1 MNAPAQLDNLN
12 RAREDEDM
20 DNANDTLRSEMGNG
34 FRETNVRI
42 DIMYRESNQRMDAL
56 HRLVD
61 ESIAE
66 LRRDT
71 TENITELRRQ
81 TTENITEFRKE
92 VNERIVE
99 LRREVNARVDRLE
112 DRLEAQR
119 RETQENFRLIEAK
132 IDQVRSNVD
141 VHFRWLVG
149 LMLTSMLG
157 IATLLVKVI

>member
-34 FRETNVRI
+34 FRETNARI
-42 DIMYRESNQRMDAL
+42 DIMYRESNQRLDL
-56 HRLVD
+56 LRRSVD
-61 ESIAE
+61 ENIA
-66 LRRDT
+66 
-71 TENITELRRQ
+71 
-81 TTENITEFRKE
+81 
-92 VNERIVE
+92 E
-99 LRREVNARVDRLE
+99 LRREVNERINEL
-112 DRLEAQR
+112 R
-119 RETQENFRLIEAK
+119 REVSARIDRSDDRFEQHRREMQENFRLIKTK

-157 IATLLVKVI
+157 IATLLVKVV